1 MIGGFVT
8 NFSGLGIFGSNDYNT
23 IDSYAYDLSSQ
34 YSHWGSEEESYRLLV
49 IGGFTMT
56 YNRPLRTQLGVFTF
70 TFTSVSSYFGSSYIN
85 LSCRMVS

>member
-70 TFTSVSSYFGSSYIN
+70 TFTYFSSYFGSSYIN